1 MLLMF
6 RQQITTNSNLL
17 TPGEVKDIAK
27 CTNID
32 SGLVSILSL
41 QSFDTEQQFC
51 RQLRYESKRKLVTQ
65 HRKKYN
71 IQIRVTSIDYKYTN
85 VNISNKNLC

>member
-32 SGLVSILSL
+32 PGLVSILSL

-51 RQLRYESKRKLVTQ
+51 RQLRYEYKKLVTQ
-65 HRKKYN
+65 HRKNLTFKYVL
-71 IQIRVTSIDYKYTN
+71 QILIKKTPM
-85 VNISNKNLC
+85 

>member
-1 MLLMF
+1 MF

-32 SGLVSILSL
+32 PVLVSILSL

-51 RQLRYESKRKLVTQ
+51 RQLRYE
-65 HRKKYN
+65 
-71 IQIRVTSIDYKYTN
+71 
-85 VNISNKNLC
+85 

>member
-32 SGLVSILSL
+32 PGLVSILSL

-65 HRKKYN
+65 HRKNITFKYVLQVLIIN
-71 IQIRVTSIDYKYTN
+71 TPM
-85 VNISNKNLC
+85 